1 MTQYLPLAFEN
12 SCQNWWSE
20 ARHETD
26 SMVATLYSLGPIVD
40 LKITQ
45 AQQDL
50 NALGTALDIYKV
62 RRGVL
67 PSEQEGLGALVGVS
81 LAHVTADPWGSPY
94 VYRRTDRP
102 EGYRIYS
109 RGRDERDD
117 DGGGDDITTTP
128 KKYRCADYGVN
139 CPPTPRDLVVWSS
152 TLLAA
157 SSLLVGL
164 VQVGSVL
171 WRWCSVLYSSRE

>member
-1 MTQYLPLAFEN
+1 MHRIW
-12 SCQNWWSE
+12 SMWWVTFALSI
-20 ARHETD
+20 
-26 SMVATLYSLGPIVD
+26 VATLYAMGPIVD

-81 LAHVTADPWGSPY
+81 LEHVAADPWGSPY

-102 EGYRIYS
+102 EGYRVYS

-117 DGGGDDITTTP
+117 NGGGDDITTTP

-139 CPPTPRDLVVWSS
+139 YPPTPRDLVVWSS
-152 TLLAA
+152 TFLAA
-157 SSLLVGL
+157 ASLLVGL